1 MLEMHHQSSLGFV
14 IGFEAIKKDF
24 LESFTLFENNAE
36 LQNVSFYMFTISI
49 MKWQENAQVMTQV
62 NKVGK
67 VMF

>member
-24 LESFTLFENNAE
+24 LKSFTLFENNAE
-36 LQNVSFYMFTISI
+36 CLVLHVYYSI